1 MTIFRSRVARAA
13 SIPAFVVAVGL
24 ALAASAATAPDLR
37 TGAFDPPRPA
47 PDFSLRG
54 SNGAPL
60 QLSRYR
66 GKVVAL
72 GFGYTSCPDVC
83 PTTLYYLAQ
92 ARERLGAA
100 GKDFQVVYVTVDPE
114 RDTPERLRKFV
125 TGFDPTFLGATGD
138 PATLADVQKAF
149 GITATRQPARN
160 DGMYFVHHSA
170 FVYLIDRDGKLR
182 AMMPYGVSADDMAH
196 DVKALLGK

>member
-1 MTIFRSRVARAA
+1 MRLTSVYRGLAALLALLVIALVARA
-13 SIPAFVVAVGL
+13 G
-24 ALAASAATAPDLR
+24 TTEELR
-37 TGAFDPPRPA
+37 TGAFDPARLA

-54 SNGAPL
+54 SNGAEL
-60 QLSRYR
+60 RLNRYR

-83 PTTLYYLAQ
+83 PTTLFHLAE
-92 ARERLGAA
+92 ARAKLGVA
-100 GKDFQVVYVTVDPE
+100 GKDFQVIYVTVDPE

-138 PATLADVQKAF
+138 PDKLADMRKGY
-149 GITATRQPARN
+149 GIVVAKQPAKDRS
-160 DGMYFVHHSA
+160 GAYFVHHSA
-170 FVYLIDRDGKLR
+170 SVYLIDRDGNLR
-182 AMMPYGVSADDMAH
+182 AMMPYGVTADDMLH